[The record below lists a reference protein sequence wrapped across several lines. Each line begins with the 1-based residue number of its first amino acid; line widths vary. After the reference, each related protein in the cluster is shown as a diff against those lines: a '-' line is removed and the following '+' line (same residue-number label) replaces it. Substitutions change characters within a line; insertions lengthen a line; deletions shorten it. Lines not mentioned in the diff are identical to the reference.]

1 MKHIAE
7 VRTDQSVV
15 QWKKNQVLIG
25 MPESD
30 ECDELL
36 RRLKDATMP
45 GEIAVASSFMEL
57 ESCAARDLP
66 AIIVLSE
73 KIVRASTPLAEAA
86 HRLTVFAPVIV
97 LASSE
102 RQSEVVGLVVSGEVD
117 FVTIEGEFVS
127 VATAF
132 VERRLKWPQG
142 YSREFRSAWSADAPS
157 DFAEI
162 LRHEI
167 NNPLTGILGNA
178 ELLLSQLRDKLPPL
192 SVQRLETV
200 VDLAVRLREKVRC
213 LAEPRRA
220 EPQAHRSSARSA

>member
-1 MKHIAE
+1 MKEIAE
-7 VRTDQSVV
+7 ALPGQAAIHCE
-15 QWKKNQVLIG
+15 KNEVLVG
-25 MPESD
+25 MPQSD
-30 ECDELL
+30 DRGQLL
-36 RRLKDATMP
+36 RCITDAAIA
-45 GEIAVASSFMEL
+45 GEIAVASTFAEL
-57 ESCAARDLP
+57 ESRAARDLP
-66 AIIVLSE
+66 AIIILSE
-73 KIVRASTPLAEAA
+73 KIVRSNTPLAEAA

-132 VERRLKWPQG
+132 VERRLRWPHG

-157 DFAEI
+157 DFSEI

-200 VDLAVRLREKVRC
+200 VDLAVRLREKVRR
-213 LAEPRRA
+213 LAESEART
-220 EPQAHRSSARSA
+220 SSLRSA